1 MASAS
6 VAVEARPDRGLLLLV
21 GVAGVV
27 AVGLDALAVLWAL
40 ATLLS
45 SSCGEDVAWL
55 GLVAAG
61 GTASAAAV
69 LGGFHLVRWWRCGR
83 PPVHRRVLS
92 WVLLLATAVSVP
104 LAVVAIV
111 WLPDGS
117 CPA

>member
-1 MASAS
+1 MGSAS

-27 AVGLDALAVLWAL
+27 AVGLDALAASWAL

-61 GTASAAAV
+61 GMASATAV
-69 LGGFHLVRWWRCGR
+69 SGGFHLVRWWRRGR
-83 PPVHRRVLS
+83 PPVHRRALGCG
-92 WVLLLATAVSVP
+92 LLVATATSVT